1 MCSMCVYCVCACCV
15 CGLQNGI
22 SGACKDKTV
31 GMCSWSNVKQ
41 TGSLPLPKSGA
52 NGDMYVREALPQA
65 SAHLL
70 PGLCE
75 QNGVLRGTA
84 RPGPLVGPRSP
95 ALAVFG
101 TPRSSPLWREQPP
114 RPVHRGSRT
123 RTAGLLLQ
131 SLSSVKREATKRRRL
146 RSRKPECQEELAGSK
161 GLPLRGCGKPPSC
174 GGLAR
179 APLLRLSGRHLPSV
193 RGGFWERPAPPVTGR
208 GLTGEWGAGAHACPP
223 GWGACGCEGS
233 RLTAP
238 GAVCFR
244 KNTLPAPRVEGFHLP
259 YCSLLLFLFLC
270 LPHLPGAS
278 VHGISKE
285 RILAWVAISFSR
297 GSSPPR
303 DRTQVYLDCNRIL

>member
-1 MCSMCVYCVCACCV
+1 MLGEVNKIWRLLRSCSRIDTLKTTTALLQWQTTKINVQPRELRVMCSMCVYCVCACCV

-101 TPRSSPLWREQPP
+101 TPRSSPL
-114 RPVHRGSRT
+114 
-123 RTAGLLLQ
+123 
-131 SLSSVKREATKRRRL
+131 
-146 RSRKPECQEELAGSK
+146 
-161 GLPLRGCGKPPSC
+161 
-174 GGLAR
+174 
-179 APLLRLSGRHLPSV
+179 
-193 RGGFWERPAPPVTGR
+193 
-208 GLTGEWGAGAHACPP
+208 
-223 GWGACGCEGS
+223 
-233 RLTAP
+233 
-238 GAVCFR
+238 
-244 KNTLPAPRVEGFHLP
+244 
-259 YCSLLLFLFLC
+259 
-270 LPHLPGAS
+270 
-278 VHGISKE
+278 
-285 RILAWVAISFSR
+285 
-297 GSSPPR
+297 
-303 DRTQVYLDCNRIL
+303 